1 MKVTVLGTGIMG
13 TGVVHSLLREGHT
26 VTAWNRTASKAQALA
41 DDGASVAG
49 SVAEAVAGAEVVI
62 LTLFDADSV
71 LAALDEI
78 ADATA
83 DAPEH
88 AGEPVVVQASTIG
101 VEGTRA
107 AAARAA
113 QAQLPFVEAMMLGT
127 RAPAENGQLVLL
139 TAGDPSLLRRV
150 GPALEAISSRRVS
163 AGDDLGAAT
172 SVKLVC
178 NAWVASVTAAVA
190 QSVALAQGLGV
201 DPALFLE
208 AIEGGAVDTPYAH
221 VKGKAMMSGDW
232 TPSFALDGVRKDL
245 GVITDA
251 ATGSGVDTTVLDALR
266 AVFATASEAGHGA
279 DDMAAVLTA
288 FTAGRGR

>member
-13 TGVVHSLLREGHT
+13 TGVVHSLLREGHA
-26 VTAWNRTASKAQALA
+26 VTAWNRTASKAQALG
-41 DDGASVAG
+41 DDGAVVAG
-49 SVAEAVAGAEVVI
+49 SVAAAVDGAEVVV

-71 LAALDEI
+71 VAALDEI
-78 ADATA
+78 AAAATSGEAA
-83 DAPEH
+83 DL
-88 AGEPVVVQASTIG
+88 VVVQASTIG
-101 VEGTRA
+101 VEGTSR

-113 QAQLPFVEAMMLGT
+113 EAHLPFVEAMMLGT

-139 TAGDPSLLRRV
+139 TAGEPSLLERV
-150 GPALEAISSRRVS
+150 RPALAAISSRTVS
-163 AGDDLGAAT
+163 AGSELGSAT
-172 SVKLVC
+172 ALKLVC

-190 QSVALAQGLGV
+190 QSIALARGLGV

-221 VKGKAMMSGDW
+221 VKGKAMMGGDW

-251 ATGSGVDTTVLDALR
+251 ATGSGVDTRLLDALGS
-266 AVFATASEAGHGA
+266 VFGSASDDGHGA

-288 FTAGRGR
+288 FGPSRD